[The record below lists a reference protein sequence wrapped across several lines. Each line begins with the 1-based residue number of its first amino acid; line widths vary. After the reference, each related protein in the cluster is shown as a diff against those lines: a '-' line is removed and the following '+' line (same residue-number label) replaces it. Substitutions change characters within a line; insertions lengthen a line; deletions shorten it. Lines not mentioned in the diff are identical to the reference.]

1 MLNKEQLNKKLQE
14 KRNEEIATEYKRLE
28 ELEINHKNEISEI
41 KEKIFTVEERK
52 KKLDEMEVNFNKE
65 LENIKNSDI
74 SITIDKLNNDIFLL
88 KDAIKDHKNN
98 VKIAEDEHKKKNE
111 DILYDLDI
119 NKNNFKDFEKKFFLK
134 EKQINLLVNRKKKL
148 DNECD
153 EYLKNIKDID
163 SKISKI
169 KLEITDRN
177 VENMLQRFEVIEE
190 NIYNLKLK
198 KKIKKDKMELNIR
211 IDQEEDKLIQL
222 PTERE
227 NELRKIYDEYNE
239 IINDVDVDILNE
251 MNKLE
256 ENVNNFNLE
265 TQRQIFFQTN
275 LVKNLKNKL
284 NNLENF
290 YLFKSQCQKKEI
302 DTKNKIRNDDI
313 NNLKKNKNEITKK
326 INSLKVDINFLE
338 NSYIEQSKLI
348 KIKRKNEE
356 ENHHNYVKIKKIN
369 LKMNN
374 ENLKN
379 FKEKIDMKICELD
392 KKISDNNYSISLLKK
407 QYYESIKTNQENI
420 NKVKIDSKFLVNKK
434 KEYELIISNKISEY
448 DKYIKEKNDRI
459 TYLEKQNLKLSL
471 IENKK

>member
-14 KRNEEIATEYKRLE
+14 KRNKEIATEYKRLE
-28 ELEINHKNEISEI
+28 ELEINHKNEILEI
-41 KEKIFTVEERK
+41 EEKIFTVGEEK
-52 KKLDEMEVNFNKE
+52 KKLDEMEVNLNQE

-74 SITIDKLNNDIFLL
+74 STTIDKLNNDIVLL
-88 KDAIKDHKNN
+88 KDNIKEQKNS
-98 VKIAEDEHKKKNE
+98 VKIAEDEHKKNNE
-111 DILYDLDI
+111 NILYDLDV
-119 NKNNFKDFEKKFFLK
+119 NLNNFKDLEKNFFLK
-134 EKQINLLVNRKKKL
+134 EKQINLLIVRKKRL
-148 DNECD
+148 DNECN
-153 EYLKNIKDID
+153 EYLGNIKDID
-163 SKISKI
+163 SKIKKI
-169 KLEITDRN
+169 KLEIADRN

-211 IDQEEDKLIQL
+211 IKQEEDKLIQL
-222 PTERE
+222 PLERE
-227 NELRKIYDEYNE
+227 NELRKIYDDYDQ

-265 TQRQIFFQTN
+265 TQKQIFFQTN

-284 NNLENF
+284 DNLENF

-302 DTKNKIRNDDI
+302 DTKNKIRNDEI

-338 NSYIEQSKLI
+338 NSYVEQSKVI
-348 KIKRKNEE
+348 EVKRKNEE
-356 ENHHNYVKIKKIN
+356 ENHHNYVKMKKIK

-374 ENLKN
+374 ENLKK
-379 FKEKIDMKICELD
+379 FKQKIDVKISKLNEE
-392 KKISDNNYSISLLKK
+392 ISDNYKYISLLKK
-407 QYYESIKTNQENI
+407 QYYDSIKTNQDKI

-434 KEYELIISNKISEY
+434 KEYELIISNKRVEY
-448 DKYIKEKNDRI
+448 KKYLKEKNDRI

-471 IENKK
+471 IENKN